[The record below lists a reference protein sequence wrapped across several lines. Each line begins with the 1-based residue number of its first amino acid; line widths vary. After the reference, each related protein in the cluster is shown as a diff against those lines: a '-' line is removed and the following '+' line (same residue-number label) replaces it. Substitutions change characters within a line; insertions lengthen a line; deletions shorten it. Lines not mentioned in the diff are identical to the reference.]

1 LLVTSKI
8 RKEVRKMKMRVFVFT
23 DGRKRD
29 NMSWNDSDFI
39 RRLYECIIVIHRG
52 RADLILRETG

>member
-1 LLVTSKI
+1 
-8 RKEVRKMKMRVFVFT
+8 MKMRVFVFT

-29 NMSWNDSDFI
+29 KMSWNDSDSI

>member
-1 LLVTSKI
+1 
-8 RKEVRKMKMRVFVFT
+8 MKKGMFVFT

-29 NMSWNDSDFI
+29 KMSWNDSDSI

-52 RADLILRETG
+52 RAD